1 MKKPPTTSPILSIR
15 IPADRLK
22 AIDIISKRT
31 GITRSILVRMSV
43 DAWLADAEKRLASL
57 PLPR

>member
-1 MKKPPTTSPILSIR
+1 MKKPPTPPPILSIR

-22 AIDIISKRT
+22 SIDTISQRT
-31 GITRSILVRMSV
+31 GITRSILVRMAL

>member
-22 AIDIISKRT
+22 SIDTISHRT
-31 GITRSILVRMSV
+31 GITRSILVRMAV